1 MGDLFKF
8 DPFGIFTGGDAA
20 ADAAKSAAKTTAK
33 YQTEALD
40 YLKQKEAIPQKF
52 RESAL
57 TGLGDIYGLG
67 EAGAQ
72 EKFFSGLESSPIYS
86 GIMSGQR
93 AGEESILRNAAATGG
108 LRSGNAQYN
117 LADYNTRLKNDAL
130 LSAYNNQ
137 VSGLQGLA
145 GLPSMAPQIANM
157 TAGVGQTLG
166 QGQVAAAQAQAQG
179 QQNMFGNLM
188 GLGQLGLMAFSDIL
202 LKDNIHKAGEENGI
216 NYYTWDWNEKAKEL
230 GMAGSAIGVLAQEI
244 EQTRPD
250 LVVIIAGYKAVNYG
264 GLLL

>member
-52 RESAL
+52 RES
-57 TGLGDIYGLG
+57 
-67 EAGAQ
+67 AQ